1 MGNTGGNAKFALLY
15 ILIFVALAGGSAP
28 NTNSEKCQQ
37 KITIHLIIIVGYK
50 MRIENKVKKLAIQEA
65 LNDFSLLT
73 LRKLKITYPS

>member
-1 MGNTGGNAKFALLY
+1 
-15 ILIFVALAGGSAP
+15 
-28 NTNSEKCQQ
+28 
-37 KITIHLIIIVGYK
+37 